1 MSRVKLNT
9 LLPVLCC
16 LIAAIMWGIFWYP
29 LRILEQKGIPG
40 LWATLVIY
48 MSALMSL
55 LPVLLAKRHGHVKQ
69 SGLLLLMGLFSG
81 WTNLSFILA
90 ILEGTVVRV
99 LLLFYLSPVWATL
112 LACFFLHE
120 HLSLK
125 AWISLLM
132 ALSGAV
138 FILWSD
144 EIGVMT
150 QVDVADVLAIS
161 SGFAFAVTNVLVRKA
176 DQVPIHVKMLS
187 AWVGVICLS
196 LTGIVIVQPPSP
208 VMSLDAFALAILLGS
223 FGMLAMTW
231 LTQYGVTH
239 LPVHRSAILFE
250 FEVVAGAVSAALL
263 TREVVTLREWIG
275 GIIVMLAAWIIARD
289 SIKQEK
295 TGNDSYQNET

>member
-1 MSRVKLNT
+1 
-9 LLPVLCC
+9 
-16 LIAAIMWGIFWYP
+16 
-29 LRILEQKGIPG
+29 
-40 LWATLVIY
+40 
-48 MSALMSL
+48 
-55 LPVLLAKRHGHVKQ
+55 
-69 SGLLLLMGLFSG
+69 
-81 WTNLSFILA
+81 
-90 ILEGTVVRV
+90 
-99 LLLFYLSPVWATL
+99 
-112 LACFFLHE
+112 
-120 HLSLK
+120 
-125 AWISLLM
+125 M

-144 EIGVMT
+144 DIGVMT

-176 DQVPIHVKMLS
+176 DQVPIHMKMLS

-289 SIKQEK
+289 TIKQEK